1 MSKGSGG
8 STQQVQRVEPSTL
21 QAPYISDALR
31 QSQDLY
37 NLGPQQFFLVQH
49 LLEQEKIHKQQKNY

>member
-37 NLGPQQFFLVQH
+37 NLGPQQFFP
-49 LLEQEKIHKQQKNY
+49 